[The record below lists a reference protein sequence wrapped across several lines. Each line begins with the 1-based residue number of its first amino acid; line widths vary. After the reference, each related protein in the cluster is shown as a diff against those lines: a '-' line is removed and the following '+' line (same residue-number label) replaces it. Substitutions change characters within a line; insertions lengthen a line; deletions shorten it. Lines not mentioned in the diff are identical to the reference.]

1 MIKGENEENASQGS
15 AQASDDSDS
24 NRRFMTKRR
33 TSGMMKKLE
42 VHQEETKRVETEIKQ
57 IIDNR
62 LSSPNHS

>member
-1 MIKGENEENASQGS
+1 MKEENEENASQGS
-15 AQASDDSDS
+15 APASDDSDS
-24 NRRFMTKRR
+24 NRRIMTRR
-33 TSGMMKKLE
+33 RNSGMMKKLE